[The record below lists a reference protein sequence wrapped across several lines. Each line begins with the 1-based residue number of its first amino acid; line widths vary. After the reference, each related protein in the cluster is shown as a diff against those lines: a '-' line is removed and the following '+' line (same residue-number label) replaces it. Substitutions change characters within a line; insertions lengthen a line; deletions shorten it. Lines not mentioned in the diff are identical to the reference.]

1 MLAAEE
7 LNMVDSGEYVFFN
20 IELFSSMDRNR
31 FKPWHSDNDTD
42 AKNERARKAYQALL
56 TVTARTPDNEAYRD
70 RIADY
75 SLLDMDPATGEFKIV
90 ANYIGGKH
98 KLEYVGGREIHWSGG
113 RTSPP
118 ADTPLCGFDGSLC
131 PDNALPGYAILSM
144 VLSSV
149 VVVLAVASFFIYRY
163 VGRRLAIA

>member
-1 MLAAEE
+1 
-7 LNMVDSGEYVFFN
+7 
-20 IELFSSMDRNR
+20 
-31 FKPWHSDNDTD
+31 
-42 AKNERARKAYQALL
+42 
-56 TVTARTPDNEAYRD
+56 
-70 RIADY
+70 
-75 SLLDMDPATGEFKIV
+75 MDPETGEFKIV

-98 KLEYVGGREIHWSGG
+98 RLEYVPDRQIHWSGG
-113 RTSPP
+113 RTEPP

-163 VGRRLAIA
+163 VDRLSIE